1 MIASHRARRSG
12 GSAGPFGNDE
22 VLALLSPEGPPA
34 R

>member
-1 MIASHRARRSG
+1 MIASHRGAAIG
-12 GSAGPFGNDE
+12 GSAGRFGNDE